1 MMTSDGARMRRYC
14 ESATSIAILDRQR
27 KADNK
32 QTQKYSSKVQQI
44 QNHTYPCLVGQFTIT
59 YCYLGK
65 KENILWRLV
74 DDQMLCSTLLRMLKM
89 ILKLNSSH
97 FKVF

>member
-74 DDQMLCSTLLRMLKM
+74 DDEM
-89 ILKLNSSH
+89 IKCCVVH
-97 FKVF
+97 YYAC